1 MSCMGVGGLSQ
12 LRLVGKAM
20 GPALEEEI
28 SDRSWSEE
36 MLEGSSKLQR
46 AL

>member
-12 LRLVGKAM
+12 LRLVGEGM

-36 MLEGSSKLQR
+36 MLEGSSKLER